1 MRKITAALFLLLFSV
16 QVFSKASAVITLEM
30 PVGARQLGMGESG
43 VALGDD
49 SYALYYNPA
58 GLAFGPLANEW
69 ELSRENCVR
78 ATPSGCPVSQFYTA
92 FAARNRRGFLTRNE
106 VWAGTV
112 NGMLHFD
119 GLSWREDLTVP
130 LEGNAKLRDVV
141 RTFIGS
147 EISLDS
153 LSGVVR
159 AYNGVKTLSEEEFLV
174 EVKIP
179 FSLMIKDT
187 VLSMLYEMR
196 TEKLWIGTTKGLF
209 RFDGKG
215 FKNFASEFGIH
226 RVTAIAN
233 QGATLWIGTDNGL
246 FAYRNGVFEQRGSV
260 LPAQKIT
267 SISWH
272 EMRKEL
278 YVGVEGAGIARLTPK
293 QNENEKD
300 IWAIFTLQDGLI
312 DLSPKAIAID
322 SSGHVWAAHKEG
334 LSHFNLR
341 RWEQVR
347 FDNNEVHDISVSE
360 KGTIWIGT
368 NKGVWSYLP
377 EYATPSGRKSETELG
392 RAETGNTQGKWNHY
406 HQGNGLN
413 SNAVWKLL
421 SLSND
426 LWLSTGAGIERYH
439 AAQSQVGLF
448 YEKLLPVLN
457 IPDLYHLYA
466 SLTWPLGDWGT
477 WGFFVNFISFGETTV
492 SNEINSDQLTTF
504 NSSETVVGFSYGT
517 RINKNWGVGLNF
529 KFFYSALSSGA
540 ALNEPDATT
549 MSYAIDIG
557 ILGRD
562 LGLKGLR
569 LGAVL
574 ANIGPNV
581 YYVDKSNDDPIP
593 LTWRFGLSYD
603 LLKFPDHSI
612 TLNADYNK
620 TVIYENSKGE
630 AQPFYISAWKAWA
643 YPDASEDNDKA
654 IDTFRKSFQEGII
667 SLGAEYVYSGTI
679 ALRAGYLH
687 DKTGKRQELD
697 IGLGI
702 MLSDIAQLD
711 ISSIQ
716 NVGNLEG
723 VRDGQLRFSGLF
735 RF

>member
-1 MRKITAALFLLLFSV
+1 MHKIVFALSIFLLSVHAFSR
-16 QVFSKASAVITLEM
+16 ASAVITLEM

-49 SYALYYNPA
+49 AFTLYYNPA

-69 ELSRENCVR
+69 ELSREQPGV
-78 ATPSGCPVSQFYTA
+78 TA
-92 FAARNRRGFLTRNE
+92 LAARNRRGFLTRNE
-106 VWAGTV
+106 VWAGTAD
-112 NGMLHFD
+112 GLLHFD
-119 GLSWREDLTVP
+119 GQVWRKDLTVP

-159 AYNGVKTLSEEEFLV
+159 NYNGVKTLSEEELLV

-187 VLSMLYEMR
+187 VLAMLYEMR
-196 TEKLWIGTTKGLF
+196 TEKLWVGTSKGLF

-215 FKNFASEFGIH
+215 FKNFASEFGMH
-226 RVTAIAN
+226 RTTAIAN

-246 FAYRNGVFEQRGSV
+246 FAYRNGIFEQKGAV
-260 LPAQKIT
+260 LPSQKIT
-267 SISWH
+267 AISWH

-293 QNENEKD
+293 QREEEKD
-300 IWAIFTLQDGLI
+300 IWAIFTLQDGII
-312 DLSPKAIAID
+312 DLNPRAIAID
-322 SSGHVWAAHKEG
+322 SSGHVWTAHKEG

-347 FDNNEVHDISVSE
+347 FENNEVHDLSVSE
-360 KGTIWIGT
+360 KGAIWIGT

-392 RAETGNTQGKWNHY
+392 RAETANTQGKWEHY

-413 SNAVWKLL
+413 SNSVWKLL
-421 SLSND
+421 SLGND
-426 LWLSTGAGIERYH
+426 LWLSTGAGVERYH
-439 AAQSQVGLF
+439 AAQSQVGVF

-492 SNEINSDQLTTF
+492 SSDINDDRTTTF
-504 NSSETVVGFSYGT
+504 NSSETVVGLSYGT
-517 RINKNWGVGLNF
+517 RLNKKWGIGLNF

-549 MSYAIDIG
+549 MSYAVDVG

-562 LGLKGLR
+562 LGLNGLR
-569 LGAVL
+569 FGAVL

-603 LLKFPDHSI
+603 LLKLPDHRMV
-612 TLNADYNK
+612 LNADYSK

-643 YPDASEDNDKA
+643 YPETEEENDKA
-654 IDTFRKSFQEGII
+654 FDTFRKSFREGIVN
-667 SLGAEYVYSGTI
+667 LGAEYVYAGTI

-687 DKTGKRQELD
+687 DRVGKRQELD
-697 IGLGI
+697 IGLGV
-702 MLSDIAQLD
+702 MLADMVQLD